1 MGLDIRLP
9 IGGMFFIVGLLLT
22 IYGVATSGDP
32 AYQKSLSIDINLWWG
47 LVMVIFGVI
56 FLGFGIRGASKIKHG
71 TEDSPEGQAIEAREH
86 EASLEV

>member
-22 IYGVATSGDP
+22 IYGFTTSGDP

-47 LVMVIFGVI
+47 LVMVVFGVI
-56 FLGFGIRGASKIKHG
+56 FLGFGIRGAGKIKHG
-71 TEDSPEGQAIEAREH
+71 TQDSPEGQAVEAREH
-86 EASLEV
+86 EAGLEV